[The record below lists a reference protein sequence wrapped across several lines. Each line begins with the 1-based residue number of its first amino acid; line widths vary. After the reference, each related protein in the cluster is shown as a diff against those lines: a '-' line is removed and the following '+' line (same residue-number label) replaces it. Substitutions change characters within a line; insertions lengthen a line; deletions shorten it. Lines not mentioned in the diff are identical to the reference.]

1 MHSRLLLCLLAAL
14 AVSCA
19 PATETVDV
27 QPSPEE
33 LAVLESV
40 QQFFETMTARDA
52 EGARTVLDPEGDFVS
67 VRWDENGERIV
78 QRSSL
83 GDYIEGLSTM
93 PQTIV
98 ERYWDAEVRIQG
110 PIATVWTPYDLY
122 VDGEFSHCGIDAV
135 QLLENDGRWVI
146 TGGTYT
152 VEREGCPESPLG
164 PLEGEARQ
172 PSP

>member
-1 MHSRLLLCLLAAL
+1 MRSRLLLFALTVLAT
-14 AVSCA
+14 SCA
-19 PATETVDV
+19 PAAETAEV
-27 QPSPEE
+27 QYTPEE

-40 QQFFETMTARDA
+40 QKFFDTMTARDS

-78 QRSSL
+78 RRSSL
-83 GDYIEGLSTM
+83 GDYIESLSSMT
-93 PQTIV
+93 QTIV
-98 ERYWDAEVRIQG
+98 ERYWDAEVRIQA

-135 QLLENDGRWVI
+135 QLLESDGRWVI

-152 VEREGCPESPLG
+152 VETEGCPESPLG
-164 PLEGEARQ
+164 PLEG
-172 PSP
+172 